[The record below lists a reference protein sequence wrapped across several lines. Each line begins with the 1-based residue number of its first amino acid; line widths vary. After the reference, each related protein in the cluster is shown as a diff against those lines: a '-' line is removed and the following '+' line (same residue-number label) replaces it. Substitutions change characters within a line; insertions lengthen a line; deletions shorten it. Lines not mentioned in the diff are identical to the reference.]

1 MKIGLTYNLKKDH
14 VLKPGQPEDIYAEF
28 DSEETI
34 EALTGVLESL
44 GHEVFPIGGAREVF
58 PFLSQNRVNMV
69 FNIAEGL
76 NSRSREAQVP
86 AILEALNIPY
96 TFSDPLTLALTLDKA
111 MTKRVL
117 IAEGIPTPDFIE
129 VSGLHELRENNFRSP
144 LFIKPVHEGTA
155 KGICADSIIDGFE
168 KLKNGVNR
176 LLSLY
181 KQPVLVEQYL
191 SGNEYTVAVL
201 GNGSGARVLGMMGI
215 VVKDPEQ
222 KSIYTQKAKEQYQN
236 MVTYIP
242 GSKIDTALKKD
253 MEEISLKAY
262 HLLGCRDAARIDFR
276 CDEMGQPH
284 FLEINPLPGLHPIH
298 SDLPIIARQVG
309 MSYRELISTVLAAA
323 MERYRK

>member
-1 MKIGLTYNLKKDH
+1 MKIGLTYNLKKDQ
-14 VLKPGQPEDIYAEF
+14 VLKPGEPEDMYAEF

-34 EALTGVLESL
+34 EALTEVLESL
-44 GHEVFPIGGAREVF
+44 GHEVFLIGGAREVI
-58 PFLSQNRVNMV
+58 PFLSQNRVNVV

-86 AILEALNIPY
+86 AILEALNVPY
-96 TFSDPLTLALTLDKA
+96 TFSDPLTLVLTLDKA
-111 MTKRVL
+111 MTKRIL
-117 IAEGIPTPDFIE
+117 MAEGIPTPDFIE
-129 VSGLHELRENNFRSP
+129 VRGLHELEKNSFRYP

-155 KGICADSIIDGFE
+155 KGISADSIIDGFE
-168 KLKNGVNR
+168 KLTNGVSR

-181 KQPVLVEQYL
+181 KQPVLVERYL
-191 SGNEYTVAVL
+191 SGGEYTVAVL
-201 GNGSGARVLGMMGI
+201 GNGRGARVLGMMGI

-222 KSIYTQKAKEQYQN
+222 KSIYSQKAKEQYQH

-242 GSKIDTALKKD
+242 GSKIGVVLRKD

-262 HLLGCRDAARIDFR
+262 HLLGCHDAARIDLR
-276 CDEMGQPH
+276 CDEIGRPH

-309 MSYRELISTVLAAA
+309 MSYRELISTILEAAIK
-323 MERYRK
+323 RYRK